1 MIVKHRIAQFKG
13 GKKLIMDKTSPEKA
27 VKELTML
34 LMYLTRFNENS
45 RIASQQDMAW
55 KGYDFDIINEL
66 DKEDCIQQGS
76 RRSKSVVITDEG
88 MKLSRE
94 LLAKYNISDWK

>member
-1 MIVKHRIAQFKG
+1 MT
-13 GKKLIMDKTSPEKA
+13 DKNNPEKA

-34 LMYLTRFNENS
+34 LMYLTRFNERGRFES
-45 RIASQQDMAW
+45 DLDMAW

-66 DKEDCIQQGS
+66 NEEGYIRQGS
-76 RRSKSVVITDEG
+76 YRSKSVSITDEG

-94 LLAKYNISDWK
+94 LLSKYYISD